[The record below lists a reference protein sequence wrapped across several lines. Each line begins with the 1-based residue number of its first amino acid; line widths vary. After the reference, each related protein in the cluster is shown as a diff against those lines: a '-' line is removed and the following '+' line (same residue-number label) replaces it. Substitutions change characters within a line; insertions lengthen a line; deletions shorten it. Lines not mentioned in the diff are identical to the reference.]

1 MRSLNWARGR
11 RKKTWLTRSRGNAVA
26 AHTFCVVPRF
36 VVFRLVAGMSSLN
49 PPWLHTFK
57 GHLTAYTCTCV
68 CVCVSVIVS
77 FCEQPVQ
84 YMSAPPAG
92 QYPCLLQT
100 SYLSLLLSDHLLSP
114 FTVSHLC
121 LFFYLPHP
129 QPTSFLPSFLTHNCS
144 SSSPF
149 LLPPQPPAHPR
160 APEAGAS
167 LGEVWPTTG
176 HWLWVIKVV

>member
-129 QPTSFLPSFLTHNCS
+129 QPTSFLPSFLTHNS
-144 SSSPF
+144 LF
-149 LLPPQPPAHPR
+149 AALPPPSPPLT
-160 APEAGAS
+160 PELQRQGHLLAKCGPPQA
-167 LGEVWPTTG
+167 TG
-176 HWLWVIKVV
+176 SG